1 MRHRKK
7 TVKLG
12 RNSAQRE
19 ALLASLV
26 SNLILAKRITTT
38 LPKARAAKPMAEK
51 MVTFGKKGTLAA
63 QRHVLSRIKQPK
75 AVSELFTAVAPAMR
89 EREGGYT
96 RIVKLGKRMS
106 DSSEMAILEW
116 VDFVP
121 KAKKAKNETEEA
133 TPKAKKAPQ
142 PAKTEKKP
150 KKAEKS
156 EKEAKK
162 AEKADKKAEK
172 ADKKAK
178 KSDEKA

>member
-1 MRHRKK
+1 MRHRKN

-12 RNSAQRE
+12 RNSAHRE

-38 LPKARAAKPMAEK
+38 LPKARAAKPMADK

-63 QRHVLSRIKQPK
+63 QRQVLSRLKQPK
-75 AVSELFTAVAPAMR
+75 AVSELFTSVAPAMS
-89 EREGGYT
+89 ERAGGYT

-121 KAKKAKNETEEA
+121 KAKKGAKESAEA
-133 TPKAKKAPQ
+133 TPKAEKAPKA
-142 PAKTEKKP
+142 AKTEKKP
-150 KKAEKS
+150 KKAEKPEKAAKKA

-162 AEKADKKAEK
+162 AEKAE
-172 ADKKAK
+172 KKAK
-178 KSDEKA
+178 KGDEKA